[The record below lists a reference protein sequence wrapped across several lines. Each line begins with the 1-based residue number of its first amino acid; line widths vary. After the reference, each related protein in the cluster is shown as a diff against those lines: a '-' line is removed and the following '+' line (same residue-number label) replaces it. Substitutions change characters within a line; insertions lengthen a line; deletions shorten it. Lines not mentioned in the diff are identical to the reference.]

1 MEGGAIFTLTALDI
15 SPITS
20 TISANAPV
28 IIGAGITI
36 ILTMAAVRFV
46 PRMVKGAIKG

>member
-1 MEGGAIFTLTALDI
+1 MNGGAIFTLTDFDI

-20 TISANAPV
+20 TISANAPI

-36 ILTMAAVRFV
+36 TLTIAAVKFI
-46 PRMVKGAIKG
+46 PRLVKGAVKG